1 MKKALAILAMSL
13 ALYGC
18 ATSHYTSGRDFPS
31 ENVASIVKGKTTTA
45 ELRTLFGDP
54 FAKSAVN
61 DTDEKWVYTYAYGSA
76 HAQSYIVTMK
86 VTTSGT
92 QKTLDVLIRDDIV
105 INFTFNEGQN
115 PYSSQTN

>member
-1 MKKALAILAMSL
+1 MRKALAVLAVSL
-13 ALYGC
+13 AVYGC

-45 ELRTLFGDP
+45 ELKALFGDP
-54 FAKSAVN
+54 FAKSAVT
-61 DTDEKWVYTYAYGSA
+61 DTDEKWVYTYANCSA

-86 VTTSGT
+86 VTTTGT
-92 QKTLDVLIRDDIV
+92 QKTLDVLIRNDTV
-105 INFTFNEGQN
+105 INFTFNEGQS